1 MGVVSGIL
9 SFIGSLVG
17 SPKKHQEE
25 KEKLEV
31 VQAPEFDITQYAKKL
46 AVVVGVIGPAAVG
59 AMKLFD
65 VKQATPGI
73 VIGAFG
79 LTAAALLGVSLVM
92 AVDLA
97 ARSYLVGVGAQ
108 RRARER
114 EERKRGEGHRKKAG
128 PDGDPE
134 HPDRPAG
141 ADLIE
146 PPRGMVVW
154 LADDPDPHPV
164 LALAG
169 DGAKTS
175 SYLVAS
181 GSTASRSRG
190 MKAIDGAPRWHR
202 AEDIVAV
209 SAAKWP

>member
-1 MGVVSGIL
+1 MSVISSLMGVVGGL
-9 SFIGSLVG
+9 FGT
-17 SPKKHQEE
+17 PKKHEDE

-46 AVVVGVIGPAAVG
+46 AVVVGVIAPAAVG
-59 AMKLFD
+59 AMKLFN
-65 VKQATPGI
+65 VKEVTPGI

-97 ARSYLVGVGAQ
+97 SRSYLAGVGQQ
-108 RRARER
+108 RKARER
-114 EERKRGEGHRKKAG
+114 EEGKNKDDPDKGGSGDDG
-128 PDGDPE
+128 PPG
-134 HPDRPAG
+134 G
-141 ADLIE
+141 SKLIE
-146 PPRGMVVW
+146 APRGMVVW

-169 DGAKTS
+169 DGAKAS
-175 SYLVAS
+175 SYLIAS
-181 GSTASRSRG
+181 GSTATRAHG
-190 MKAIDGAPRWHR
+190 MKAIDGAPKWHP
-202 AEDIVAV
+202 ASEITAV